1 MSGERIDYSI
11 ERQRHEGFVG
21 RAALLARLDQ
31 LLVLDRID
39 RWVVV
44 TGGPGMGKSALL
56 ATWLDRREAAG
67 AGVPHHFIRRG
78 EYNWDDPAKL
88 VSSLVAQLEE
98 RFPDQREPA
107 EGAPKHPAARLAA
120 MLARVSAAEL
130 APRGEH
136 LVVLIDGLD
145 EYDPPPE
152 APAGDPLTA
161 FLPHALPRGV
171 SVVCA
176 SRPRHPYV
184 AMLEARHG
192 ELVRL
197 DLDDPALAADNDA
210 TVRGYW
216 ERAAPPLGLD
226 ARFIDEA
233 VTRAGGNLQHAVTLQ
248 KHLAGLPAA
257 LRRVESIPRGLA
269 ALLLKLW
276 QRIATEPLAVR
287 GLGILCAA
295 REALTLDEIGVVAG
309 WIDDAPRQAFIRGAS
324 ELLVETQRADEQA
337 EYRLHHEAI
346 RAHIA
351 STLGAAALRDH
362 HAALVR
368 QLATWPP
375 PQDATTRRYALRHAL
390 THRAEARL
398 WTEAWRLAADM
409 SFLEAKCRELG
420 VHEAEA
426 DVARAAE
433 RCRASGDDANSKR
446 LDDLARALA
455 RESHRL
461 RDDPAA
467 IAELVWNRLRRS
479 GWSARDLDDQLCIP
493 ASATFL
499 RMLHGPTR
507 ESPALVRDLA
517 GHTRSVTACTVTP
530 DGRRVV
536 SASDDRTLKLW
547 DLDNGRVL
555 ATFAGHTDRV
565 TACAVTPD
573 GRRVVSAS
581 DDQTLALWD
590 LVSGG
595 LLTIFE
601 GHASRVN
608 ACAVTPDGRHVISA
622 ASDRTLKL
630 WDLASGNL
638 VATFQ
643 GHANSV
649 YACAVTP
656 DGRCAV
662 SASEDR
668 TLRVW
673 TLDTG
678 DLVATFQGHTAA
690 VTACTVTPDSQRVI
704 SASRDETL
712 KLWNLAT
719 GNLVATFQGHARGVT
734 ACAVTPDGRRVV
746 SASQDHT
753 LKVWSLD
760 SGGVL
765 ATFQGHADKVT
776 ACAVPTDG
784 RRLVS
789 ASSDRTLKIWDLD
802 NVRVLP
808 TFEGH
813 AGWVTACVVTPDG
826 RRVISTSYDRT
837 LKIWGL
843 DSGHALATFE
853 VHASRVNACAVTPDH
868 RRVISASFDQ
878 TLRIWDLHSGH
889 ILATLEG
896 HVGAV
901 NACAV
906 TPDGKRVVSAS
917 DDYTL
922 NVWDLDRGVA
932 LTTFEGHAGAV
943 YACVVTHDGRR
954 VISASEDQT
963 LRVWDFARRRAIA
976 TLGVHKSRVNA
987 CTVTPDDRRVISA
1000 SFDQTLKVWDLER
1013 NCVLATL
1020 EGHAGAVN
1028 ACAVTPDGR
1037 RVVSASEDH
1046 TLKIWDLDTYACL
1059 LTHHGESAY
1068 TAIAATTTAVVAGDS
1083 AGTVWFLQWPP
1094 SMTPIRPIGSPPHGP
1109 AAPPVPV
1116 VTTNPK
1122 RVRKRAPKPRSSRHV
1137 ILFLAANPIGTSRL
1151 DLGEE
1156 CAAIEEELRGTTG
1169 RTNFEFWSKWAVSVD
1184 EMMRHLNELQP
1195 TVIHFSGHGGGTAE
1209 VCVQDHQRAPPPTH
1223 RDIAAPADASIQL
1236 QGEQRHPQHVSAS
1249 ALTQVIG
1256 AAAPS
1261 ARVIVLNACF
1271 SDAMADALRS
1281 VVDCVV
1287 GMRGAIGDDAAR
1299 SFSAGFYRALGY
1311 HRSVG
1316 NAFAQAVAALA
1327 AKHVPYEHLPVCRTR
1342 DGVSA
1347 DDIFL
1352 SNHDPMHQP

>member
-31 LLVLDRID
+31 LLILDRTD

-56 ATWLDRREAAG
+56 AAWLDRREASG
-67 AGVPHHFIRRG
+67 ACVPHHFIRRG
-78 EYNWDDPAKL
+78 EYDWDDPAKL
-88 VSSLVAQLEE
+88 VGSLVGQIEE
-98 RFPDQREPA
+98 RFPGLREPA
-107 EGAPKHPAARLAA
+107 EGIPKHPAARLAA

-130 APRGEH
+130 VPRGER
-136 LVVLIDGLD
+136 LVILIDGLD
-145 EYDPPPE
+145 EYDPPPG
-152 APAGDPLTA
+152 APAGDPLAA
-161 FLPHALPRGV
+161 FLPHALPRGM

-197 DLDDPALAADNDA
+197 DLDDPDLAADNDA

-233 VTRAGGNLQHAVTLQ
+233 VTRAGGNLQHAVTLR

-257 LRRVESIPRGLA
+257 QRRVEGIPRGLK
-269 ALLLKLW
+269 ALLVKLLD
-276 QRIATEPLAVR
+276 RISAEPLTVS

-295 REALTLDEIGVVAG
+295 REALTLDEIGAVAG
-309 WIDDAPRQAFIRGAS
+309 WVDEAPRQAFVRGAS

-362 HAALVR
+362 HAALAR

-375 PQDATTRRYALRHAL
+375 PPDATTRRYALRHAL

-398 WTEAWRLAADM
+398 WTEAWRLASDM

-426 DVARAAE
+426 DVARVAE
-433 RCRASGDDANSKR
+433 RCRASGDEANSKR

-479 GWSARDLDDQLCIP
+479 GWSAGDLDEQLRIP
-493 ASATFL
+493 SSATFL
-499 RMLHGPTR
+499 RVLHGPTR

-517 GHTRSVTACTVTP
+517 GHTRWVTACI
-530 DGRRVV
+530 
-536 SASDDRTLKLW
+536 
-547 DLDNGRVL
+547 
-555 ATFAGHTDRV
+555 
-565 TACAVTPD
+565 VTPD

-581 DDQTLALWD
+581 DDQTLKLWD
-590 LVSGG
+590 LDSGRVLATLVGHTNRVTACVVTPDGRRVVSASEDQKLSLWDLATGC
-595 LLTIFE
+595 LLATFE

-622 ASDRTLKL
+622 SSDRTLKR
-630 WDLASGNL
+630 WDLASGRL

-656 DGRCAV
+656 DGRCVV
-662 SASEDR
+662 STSEDR
-668 TLRVW
+668 TLKLWELHSGGLVT
-673 TLDTG
+673 TL
-678 DLVATFQGHTAA
+678 QGHAAA
-690 VTACTVTPDSQRVI
+690 VTACTVTPDGRRVI

-712 KLWNLAT
+712 KVWNVDT
-719 GNLVATFQGHARGVT
+719 GGLLATFQGHARGVN

-765 ATFQGHADKVT
+765 ATFEGHADQVT
-776 ACAVPTDG
+776 ACAVTPDG

-789 ASSDRTLKIWDLD
+789 ASGDRTLKVWDLD

-813 AGWVTACVVTPDG
+813 AGRVTACVVTPDG
-826 RRVISTSYDRT
+826 RRLISTSYDRT

-843 DSGHALATFE
+843 DSGQALATFE

-878 TLRIWDLHSGH
+878 TLKVWDLHSGH
-889 ILATLEG
+889 VLATLEG

-906 TPDGKRVVSAS
+906 TPEGQRVVSAS

-922 NVWDLDRGVA
+922 NVWDLDRGA
-932 LTTFEGHAGAV
+932 ILTTFEGHADAV
-943 YACVVTHDGRR
+943 YACAVTHDGQR

-963 LRVWDFARRRAIA
+963 LRIWDFARRRAIA
-976 TLGVHKSRVNA
+976 TLGVHRSRVNA
-987 CTVTPDDRRVISA
+987 CAVTPDDRRVISA
-1000 SFDQTLKVWDLER
+1000 SFDQTMKVWDLDTGR
-1013 NCVLATL
+1013 VLATL
-1020 EGHAGAVN
+1020 EGHTGAVN

-1046 TLKIWDLDTYACL
+1046 TLKVWDLDTYACL
-1059 LTHHGESAY
+1059 VTHQGEFSY
-1068 TAIAATTTAVVAGDS
+1068 TAIAASATAVVAGDS
-1083 AGTVWFLQWPP
+1083 AGTVWFLDWPP
-1094 SMTPIRPIGSPPHGP
+1094 SMTPIRPIGSPSSGS
-1109 AAPPVPV
+1109 AAPQAPT
-1116 VTTNPK
+1116 VTTNPR
-1122 RVRKRAPKPRSSRHV
+1122 RVRKRPPKPRSSRHV
-1137 ILFLAANPIGTSRL
+1137 ILFLAANPNGTNRL
-1151 DLGEE
+1151 ALDEE

-1169 RTNFEFWSKWAVSVD
+1169 RNDFEFRSKWAVSVD
-1184 EMMRHLNELQP
+1184 EMMGHLNELQP
-1195 TVIHFSGHGGGTAE
+1195 KVIHFSGHGGGSAE
-1209 VCVQDHQRAPPPTH
+1209 VWVQDHQRAPPPPH
-1223 RDIAAPADASIQL
+1223 RDIAAVADANIQL
-1236 QGEQRHPQHVSAS
+1236 QGEQRQPQHVSAG
-1249 ALTQVIG
+1249 ALTQMIG
-1256 AAAPS
+1256 TAAPS
-1261 ARVIVLNACF
+1261 ARVVVLNACF

-1299 SFSAGFYRALGY
+1299 SFAVGFYRALGY
-1311 HRSVG
+1311 RRSVG
-1316 NAFAQAVAALA
+1316 NAVAQAVAALA
-1327 AKHVPYEHLPVCRTR
+1327 AKQLPDEHLPVCRTR

-1347 DDIFL
+1347 DEVML
-1352 SNHDPMHQP
+1352 STPAAPRP